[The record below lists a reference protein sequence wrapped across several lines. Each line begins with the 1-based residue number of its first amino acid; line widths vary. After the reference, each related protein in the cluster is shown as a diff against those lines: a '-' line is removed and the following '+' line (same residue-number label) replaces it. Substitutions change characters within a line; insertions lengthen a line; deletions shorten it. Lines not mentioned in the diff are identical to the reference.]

1 MTWYC
6 GSKYGHCRLQAG
18 EDEDEDEE
26 DEDVEEMPL
35 VRNRSTRHVSL
46 SSTGSGKD
54 AELIES
60 STLAGTTVPE
70 SSSPPHND
78 NSFPSDEV

>member
-6 GSKYGHCRLQAG
+6 GSNYGHCRLQAG
-18 EDEDEDEE
+18 EDEDEE

-60 STLAGTTVPE
+60 STPAGTTVPE